1 MLADRRFGLHQQRA
15 GIHRS
20 RDAEHAS
27 AGHIV
32 ARPDGSLH
40 GGRATPMR
48 QQREMQVVPAAG
60 QRVQHGLLQDSS
72 VCDDR
77 GGLCAGDLQLVK
89 ERRLGRVGF
98 QYRQSQFQRGVL
110 TGLGVSL
117 RPRPVGASGR
127 VRHWRPLRSA
137 RCPRRGRAG
146 TVPRRQACRQR
157 GFSTCVPFPST
168 VLGLQAICPVIIV
181 ERRTT
186 CRRAEVTEPPG
197 YRCPARSAARAACGR
212 PRSECRGCRPRSRPR
227 CSSPCRR

>member
-20 RDAEHAS
+20 RDAEHAG

-98 QYRQSQFQRGVL
+98 QYRQSQFQRG
-110 TGLGVSL
+110 SL
-117 RPRPVGASGR
+117 DRAGRELASASGGR
-127 VRHWRPLRSA
+127 VRAGEHCDHFEVLA
-137 RCPRRGRAG
+137 VRGEGAQGRHRDVRRAG
-146 TVPRRQACRQR
+146 KEDFQHVFRFLPRYWDFR
-157 GFSTCVPFPST
+157 PSA
-168 VLGLQAICPVIIV
+168 L
-181 ERRTT
+181 
-186 CRRAEVTEPPG
+186 
-197 YRCPARSAARAACGR
+197 
-212 PRSECRGCRPRSRPR
+212 
-227 CSSPCRR
+227 SSSSNA